1 MPKKRSSTKSRI
13 IKAAWNLFYKHGY
26 EQTTV
31 DEIISASKTSK
42 GTFYHYF
49 KGKEAL
55 LNTLSYLFDEK
66 YEELAGIVDP
76 DLSAYDKLLFFNHE
90 LFHMIETSVDV
101 GLLAS
106 LYSSQLITKDKR
118 SLLEN
123 DRYYFVWLTE
133 TISTA
138 LKNGEFNATSTADE
152 LLKKLQR
159 VIEGKDVEVFHSGDM
174 DYGGIR
180 IFEYI
185 QKHIFPG
192 IKPLQMDVETYE
204 KYEEYAKTISKETME
219 KLEKVN
225 VPLLEELKEKLLET
239 GKGIE
244 QESFLIEE

>member
-1 MPKKRSSTKSRI
+1 MMKRIFSKRYLKDSKIFEREMERNVVTAARRYCPEITADMDIQTVLEQLLIEENSQELAVKGPLKLKIWKGSEAKRVDLSDFTYGVVLNSQTVKHAMVEVEQPALKKIVTIENKTNYLAMEYDPEILYIYS
-13 IKAAWNLFYKHGY
+13 HGY
-26 EQTTV
+26 F
-31 DEIISASKTSK
+31 S
-42 GTFYHYF
+42 
-49 KGKEAL
+49 
-55 LNTLSYLFDEK
+55 
-66 YEELAGIVDP
+66 P
-76 DLSAYDKLLFFNHE
+76 
-90 LFHMIETSVDV
+90 
-101 GLLAS
+101 
-106 LYSSQLITKDKR
+106 
-118 SLLEN
+118 LE
-123 DRYYFVWLTE
+123 R
-133 TISTA
+133 
-138 LKNGEFNATSTADE
+138 EF
-152 LLKKLQR
+152 LKKLQR

-225 VPLLEELKEKLLET
+225 VPLLEELKEKLIET

>member
-1 MPKKRSSTKSRI
+1 MYMALSSFFCKQITFLLFHAHSAIIKKDYSFQRRGIFKPKKRNSTKSRI

-138 LKNGEFNATSTADE
+138 LKNGEFNGTSTADE
-152 LLKKLQR
+152 LLKIYAMYERAVLYDWALCKGKYSLTAYSDKLLPHVLDQF
-159 VIEGKDVEVFHSGDM
+159 IEGF
-174 DYGGIR
+174 
-180 IFEYI
+180 
-185 QKHIFPG
+185 
-192 IKPLQMDVETYE
+192 
-204 KYEEYAKTISKETME
+204 
-219 KLEKVN
+219 
-225 VPLLEELKEKLLET
+225 
-239 GKGIE
+239 
-244 QESFLIEE
+244 

>member
-1 MPKKRSSTKSRI
+1 MDLSDFTYGVVLNSQTVKHAMVEVEQPALKKIVTIENKTNYLAMEYDPEILYIYS
-13 IKAAWNLFYKHGY
+13 HGY
-26 EQTTV
+26 F
-31 DEIISASKTSK
+31 S
-42 GTFYHYF
+42 
-49 KGKEAL
+49 
-55 LNTLSYLFDEK
+55 
-66 YEELAGIVDP
+66 P
-76 DLSAYDKLLFFNHE
+76 
-90 LFHMIETSVDV
+90 
-101 GLLAS
+101 
-106 LYSSQLITKDKR
+106 
-118 SLLEN
+118 LE
-123 DRYYFVWLTE
+123 R
-133 TISTA
+133 
-138 LKNGEFNATSTADE
+138 EF
-152 LLKKLQR
+152 LKKLQR

-204 KYEEYAKTISKETME
+204 KYEEYAKTISKETMG